1 MAIEVIAWAMQAP
14 IASHGAK
21 LTLIALANYANDR
34 GLAWPGQD
42 TLRAIVQADRKSI
55 IRWLQQLEATGY
67 ITKTSRPGDGHGRQ
81 SNAYELHHRAPGKVP
96 MSSPADPPAPPGAK
110 SPPGPGNVPLPP
122 PGQSPTAVLAKS
134 PPGPGKVPLVTHEPS
149 EEPLEEPSA
158 RECALRAPAGRPAT
172 GSTPGFDRFWA
183 TWPSG
188 QRKRGRKTALAV
200 WRGHHLEPLTDMI
213 VADVQHR
220 TQADDWWLRGYAP
233 MPATYLRGARW
244 EDELGGRPPQRELS
258 PSLRGILSLEKYK
271 CPSPTPGSAP

>member
-1 MAIEVIAWAMQAP
+1 MSVQASAWAWSLRGLP
-14 IASHGAK
+14 SHLK
-21 LTLIALANYANDR
+21 LTLLAIADACNSD
-34 GLAWPGQD
+34 
-42 TLRAIVQADRKSI
+42 
-55 IRWLQQLEATGY
+55 GY
-67 ITKTSRPGDGHGRQ
+67 G
-81 SNAYELHHRAPGKVP
+81 Y
-96 MSSPADPPAPPGAK
+96 
-110 SPPGPGNVPLPP
+110 
-122 PGQSPTAVLAKS
+122 PGQSRLAEQLECSERQVRYNIVNLVKLGLLHVIIR
-134 PPGPGKVPLVTHEPS
+134 PGTGDGRHSNGYQLALPGEVATGNALPAATGNPASGNRQCSVRQPAIAIASEPS
-149 EEPLEEPSA
+149 EEPSG
-158 RECALRAPAGRPAT
+158 RECALRAPAGRPAS

-213 VADVQHR
+213 VADVEHR
-220 TQADDWWLRGYAP
+220 SQADDWWLRGYGP

>member
-1 MAIEVIAWAMQAP
+1 MSVQASAWAWSLRGLP
-14 IASHGAK
+14 SHLK
-21 LTLIALANYANDR
+21 LTLLAIADSCN
-34 GLAWPGQD
+34 
-42 TLRAIVQADRKSI
+42 
-55 IRWLQQLEATGY
+55 ATGY
-67 ITKTSRPGDGHGRQ
+67 GYPGQARLAEQLECGERQVRYNVAALAKLDLLEVIIRPGTGGGRR
-81 SNAYELHHRAPGKVP
+81 SNAYQLHLERTQATGNALPEASGN
-96 MSSPADPPAPPGAK
+96 SLPGAT
-110 SPPGPGNVPLPP
+110 GNATPGNRQCSV
-122 PGQSPTAVLAKS
+122 GQPAIAIAY
-134 PPGPGKVPLVTHEPS
+134 
-149 EEPLEEPSA
+149 EPLEEPSEEPS
-158 RECALRAPAGRPAT
+158 ECVCAPSERPERPAT

-220 TQADDWWLRGYAP
+220 SQADDWWLRGYAP